1 MTHSWQDLAGLTP
14 QFEKTLPAARE
25 DLLALT
31 RDLRHIIE
39 LQVRADRRLMTID
52 LDNLISG
59 ASRIAEM
66 RGKGRDVDA
75 LAEAEEN
82 VVLLARDMRAR
93 ATEALRSAAAEVV
106 IHTSIA
112 SRNARAEVSDADMT
126 REFRLLAAVS
136 SDAVDATGAERPG
149 MVAKTGF
156 SHDDGLYGRLTG
168 RFLYDPCPKGV
179 HAPMGS
185 VVLPRGA
192 AVHLQAGERLTI
204 HHEGM
209 VLGADAVSAPKPDRF
224 GSVLV
229 EAEGAGVT
237 LYGPAV
243 ISKAPAGSL
252 LAQADQG
259 REAGTEPDDGP
270 TFVSTIVSI
279 VAGFLLI
286 FLGNMLWMLKGAGD
300 PKFEDVGRY
309 TQLVAFLSG
318 VLFMVRGVLAL
329 KSIKDAD
336 YEPAPASVPVPAPTA
351 QRGVSM
357 NVWPAARAL
366 AGPEGR
372 VPVMAPLLALP
383 APTPEEMM
391 AGRAAR
397 QMVAA

>member
-31 RDLRHIIE
+31 RDLRHITE

-66 RGKGRDVDA
+66 RGKGRDAEA

-112 SRNARAEVSDADMT
+112 ARNARAEVSEADMT

-149 MVAKTGF
+149 MLARTGF
-156 SHDDGLYGRLTG
+156 SHDDGLYGRLSG
-168 RFLYDPCPKGV
+168 RFLYDPCPKGD

-192 AVHLQAGERLTI
+192 AVHLQAGERLTL

-209 VLGADAVSAPKPDRF
+209 VLGVDAVSPPKPKPF

-229 EAEGAGVT
+229 EAEGAGMT

-252 LAQADQG
+252 LAQVDQG
-259 REAGTEPDDGP
+259 REAGTKPDDGP
-270 TFVSTIVSI
+270 TFGSTIVSM

-286 FLGNMLWMLKGAGD
+286 FLGSALGMLNGVDD
-300 PKFEDVGRY
+300 PKLGAFASC

-318 VLFMVRGVLAL
+318 ILFMVRGILAI
-329 KSIKDAD
+329 KNIKDAD
-336 YEPAPASVPVPAPTA
+336 HAPAPAPAA
-351 QRGVSM
+351 RRGVSM

-366 AGPEGR
+366 TGPEGR